1 VNQLTWGKERAI
13 SRLHKQEGLFYGV
26 KRMKQQWCLV
36 LALVVLIGSGTVSAV
51 NTTQTTV
58 ITELFYDT
66 YLKGDTDG
74 EFIRLHNPTE
84 TTICLGGWQI
94 TDCEGVITFPAQMNL
109 SAGESIYLA
118 YNATAFCEEM
128 RRQADFEYG
137 VDSSE
142 PTRIMAKSGKL
153 AFSNKGDEVILK
165 DNKGEVIDAVIYGNS
180 RYAGVGWTA
189 PSIESVNAGVILER
203 DRNETTGQY
212 EDTNTSSDWDDYRLY
227 VIGQSHFPY
236 ATFSFNGT
244 VTAFTSPDSS
254 FNEIVN
260 AIDSAKESL
269 SLTVYQFHN
278 LYLMDHII
286 DAIAR
291 GVKVRI
297 LLEGGPVMGIADAER
312 YIANQIVT
320 TGGEVR
326 FMINENAQGIY
337 DRYTFNHAKY
347 ALIDNETTIVTS
359 ENWKNTGVPINNT
372 FGNRGWGVLVNNP
385 DVTNYFCEVFFDDW
399 NSARTDSFA
408 FRANDTIYGNKYGSP
423 PQEFV
428 PNRII
433 PTGKYLH
440 PFDSASFSGMF
451 IITPVLAPDTALL
464 QTNSII
470 GMINAADSSVYVEQL
485 YIYKDWN
492 SKPNPYLE
500 AVINASRRGCE
511 VKILLESKYGKEHNE
526 ATLKYVSDIATSER
540 LELEAKLVDNEAI
553 GLNKTHNK
561 GVIVDRRAVL
571 ISSINWNEHSPRNNR
586 EVGLIIQNE
595 AVAKYYTDVFLYDWY
610 SGSLPL
616 VAGFT
621 SSATQPVVN
630 QIVLFDASSSSCV
643 PERDITKYQWDFGDE
658 KQDES
663 GWNRVNSWLYQL
675 QNSDLDVIANTSFDL
690 VVIDY
695 CRNQTEVA
703 DFYANAFRRG
713 YVPYSTVRD
722 LDDLII
728 NPGYEPG
735 KMVSHTY
742 SCAGNYVV
750 NLTVTDNHGA
760 TDTVFKNLNVSSVSA
775 VFDTGAGTY
784 PSIFGTHNGTIK
796 PNRTI
801 EVQTLYTY
809 PCEGTGGHTDYA
821 RIWNETLDVTANW
834 TGYSGDW
841 HNVSFDGSFA
851 LVKNETY
858 NYTIRTGSYPQI
870 HHSANLSTH
879 AGFITCSEFMDANGK
894 RYSNWVPAMRLV

>member
-1 VNQLTWGKERAI
+1 M
-13 SRLHKQEGLFYGV
+13 

-36 LALVVLIGSGTVSAV
+36 LAFVVLIGSGTVSAV
-51 NTTQTTV
+51 NTAQTTV

-74 EFIRLHNPTE
+74 EFIRIHNPTE

-94 TDCEGVITFPAQMNL
+94 TDCEGVITFPAQADL

-118 YNATAFCEEM
+118 YNATAFCDEM
-128 RRQADFEYG
+128 LRQADFEYG
-137 VDSSE
+137 VDSPE
-142 PTRIMAKSGKL
+142 PTQIMAKSGRL

-189 PSIESVNAGVILER
+189 TPIECVKAGVILER

-212 EDTNTSSDWDDYRLY
+212 EDTNTSSDWDDYRVY
-227 VIGQSHFPY
+227 VVGQSHFPY
-236 ATFSFNGT
+236 ATFGFNGT
-244 VTAFTSPDSS
+244 VTVFTSPDSS
-254 FNEIVN
+254 FSEIAN
-260 AIDSAKESL
+260 AIDSAKESI
-269 SLTVYQFHN
+269 SLNVYQFHN
-278 LYLMDHII
+278 FYLMDHII

-297 LLEGGPVMGIADAER
+297 LLEGGPVTGISDAER

-326 FMINENAQGIY
+326 FMINEKDQGIY
-337 DRYTFNHAKY
+337 DRYAFNHAKY

-359 ENWKNTGVPINNT
+359 ENWKNTGVPVNNT
-372 FGNRGWGVLVNNP
+372 FGNRGWGVRVNNP

-399 NSARTDSFA
+399 NPANTDSFA

-440 PFDSASFSGMF
+440 PFDSESISGMF
-451 IITPVLAPDTALL
+451 IITPVLAPDTALM

-485 YIYKDWN
+485 YIYKDWDL
-492 SKPNPYLE
+492 KHNPYLE

-526 ATLKYVSDIATSER
+526 ATLKYVSDIATAER
-540 LELEAKLVDNEAI
+540 LELKAKLVDNEAI

-571 ISSINWNEHSPRNNR
+571 ISSINWNEHSPRKNR
-586 EVGLIIQNE
+586 EVGLIIRNE

-616 VAGFT
+616 VADFT
-621 SSATQPVVN
+621 SSPTQPVVN
-630 QIVLFDASSSSCV
+630 QVVLFDASSSSCV
-643 PERDITKYQWDFGDE
+643 PERNITKYHWYFGDE
-658 KQDES
+658 KEDET

-675 QNSDLDVIANTSFDL
+675 
-690 VVIDY
+690 
-695 CRNQTEVA
+695 
-703 DFYANAFRRG
+703 
-713 YVPYSTVRD
+713 PYSTVRY

-735 KMVSHTY
+735 KIVSHTY

-750 NLTVTDNHGA
+750 NLTVTDNHGV
-760 TDTVFKNLNVSSVSA
+760 TDTVLKNLNVSPVSA

-796 PNRTI
+796 LNRTI

-809 PCEGTGGHTDYA
+809 PCTGTGGHTDYA

-841 HNVSFDGSFA
+841 HNVSFVDSFT

-858 NYTIRTGSYPQI
+858 YYTIRTCSYPQI
-870 HHSANLSTH
+870 HHTDNLSTH
-879 AGFITCSEFMDANGK
+879 VGFITCSEFVDANGR
-894 RYSNWVPAMRLV
+894 RYSNWIPAIRLV

>member
-1 VNQLTWGKERAI
+1 
-13 SRLHKQEGLFYGV
+13 
-26 KRMKQQWCLV
+26 MKQQWCMV
-36 LALVVLIGSGTVSAV
+36 LAFVVLIGSGTVSAV
-51 NTTQTTV
+51 NTAQTTV

-74 EFIRLHNPTE
+74 EFIRIHNPTE

-94 TDCEGVITFPAQMNL
+94 TDCEGVITFPAQTNL

-128 RRQADFEYG
+128 LRQADFEYG

-142 PTRIMAKSGKL
+142 PTQNMAKGGRL

-180 RYAGVGWTA
+180 RYAGVGWCAT
-189 PSIESVNAGVILER
+189 PIESVKAGVILER

-212 EDTNTSSDWDDYRLY
+212 EDTNSASDWDDYRVY

-236 ATFSFNGT
+236 ATFGFNGT
-244 VTAFTSPDSS
+244 VTVFTSPDSS
-254 FNEIVN
+254 FSEIAD
-260 AIDSAKESL
+260 AIDSAKESI
-269 SLTVYQFHN
+269 SLNVYQFHN
-278 LYLMDHII
+278 FYLMDHML

-297 LLEGGPVMGIADAER
+297 LLEGGPVTGITDAER

-337 DRYTFNHAKY
+337 DRYAFNHAKY

-372 FGNRGWGVLVNNP
+372 FGNRGWGVMVNNP

-399 NSARTDSFA
+399 NPANTDSFA

-423 PQEFV
+423 PPEFV

-440 PFDSASFSGMF
+440 PFDSESISGRF
-451 IITPVLAPDTALL
+451 FITPVLAPDTALL

-500 AVINASRRGCE
+500 AVINASRHGCE

-526 ATLKYVSDIATSER
+526 ATLEYVSDIATAER

-571 ISSINWNEHSPRNNR
+571 ISSINWNEHSPRKNR
-586 EVGLIIQNE
+586 EVGLIIRNE
-595 AVAKYYTDVFLYDWY
+595 AVAKYFTDVFLYDWY
-610 SGSLPL
+610 NGSLPL
-616 VAGFT
+616 VADFT
-621 SSATQPVVN
+621 FSPAQPVVN
-630 QIVLFDASSSSCV
+630 QVVLFDASLSSCV
-643 PERDITKYQWDFGDE
+643 PERNITKYQWYFGGEKEDE
-658 KQDES
+658 T
-663 GWNRVNSWLYQL
+663 GWNGVNSWLYQL
-675 QNSDLDVIANTSFDL
+675 
-690 VVIDY
+690 
-695 CRNQTEVA
+695 
-703 DFYANAFRRG
+703 
-713 YVPYSTVRD
+713 PYSTVRD

-728 NPGYEPG
+728 TGYEPG

-750 NLTVTDNHGA
+750 NLTVTDNHGV
-760 TDTVFKNLNVSSVSA
+760 TDTVLKKLNVSPVST
-775 VFDTGAGTY
+775 VFDTCAGTY
-784 PSIFGTHNGTIK
+784 PSIAGTHNGTIK

-809 PCEGTGGHTDYA
+809 PCGGTGGHTEYA
-821 RIWNETLDVTANW
+821 RIWNETLEVTANW

-841 HNVSFDGSFA
+841 HNVSFDDSFT

-870 HHSANLSTH
+870 HHTDNLSTH
-879 AGFITCSEFMDANGK
+879 AGFITCSEFVDANGK
-894 RYSNWVPAMRLV
+894 RYGNLVPAIRLV

>member
-1 VNQLTWGKERAI
+1 
-13 SRLHKQEGLFYGV
+13 
-26 KRMKQQWCLV
+26 
-36 LALVVLIGSGTVSAV
+36 
-51 NTTQTTV
+51 
-58 ITELFYDT
+58 
-66 YLKGDTDG
+66 
-74 EFIRLHNPTE
+74 
-84 TTICLGGWQI
+84 
-94 TDCEGVITFPAQMNL
+94 L

-128 RRQADFEYG
+128 LRQADFEYG

-142 PTRIMAKSGKL
+142 PTQNMAKSGKL

-189 PSIESVNAGVILER
+189 TPIDSVKAGVILER

-212 EDTNTSSDWDDYRLY
+212 EDTNTSSDWDDYRVY

-236 ATFSFNGT
+236 ATFSFNDT
-244 VTAFTSPDSS
+244 VTVFTSPDSS
-254 FNEIVN
+254 FNEIAN
-260 AIDSAKESL
+260 AIDSAKESI
-269 SLTVYQFHN
+269 SLNVYQFHN
-278 LYLMDHII
+278 LYLMDHML

-297 LLEGGPVMGIADAER
+297 LLEGGPVTGITDAER

-326 FMINENAQGIY
+326 FMINEKDQGIY
-337 DRYTFNHAKY
+337 DRYVFNHAKY

-372 FGNRGWGVLVNNP
+372 FGNRGWGVMVNNP

-399 NSARTDSFA
+399 NPANTDSFA

-433 PTGKYLH
+433 PTGKYSH
-440 PFDSASFSGMF
+440 PFDSESISGMF

-526 ATLKYVSDIATSER
+526 ATLKYVSDIATAER

-571 ISSINWNEHSPRNNR
+571 ISSINWNEHSPRKNR

-595 AVAKYYTDVFLYDWY
+595 AVAKFYTDVFLYDWY

-616 VAGFT
+616 VADFT
-621 SSATQPVVN
+621 SSPTQPVVN
-630 QIVLFDASSSSCV
+630 QVVLFDASSSSCV
-643 PERDITKYQWDFGDE
+643 PERNITKYHWDFGDKKE
-658 KQDES
+658 DET
-663 GWNRVNSWLYQL
+663 GWNRINSWLYQL
-675 QNSDLDVIANTSFDL
+675 
-690 VVIDY
+690 
-695 CRNQTEVA
+695 
-703 DFYANAFRRG
+703 
-713 YVPYSTVRD
+713 PYSTVRD

-728 NPGYEPG
+728 NPRYEPG
-735 KMVSHTY
+735 KIVSHTY

-750 NLTVTDNHGA
+750 NLTVTDNHGVM
-760 TDTVFKNLNVSSVSA
+760 DTVLKKMSVSLVSA
-775 VFDTGAGTY
+775 VFDTGTGTY

-796 PNRTI
+796 PNRTV

-809 PCEGTGGHTDYA
+809 PCEGTSGHTDYA

-841 HNVSFDGSFA
+841 HNVSFDDSFT

-858 NYTIRTGSYPQI
+858 YYTIRTGSYPQI
-870 HHSANLSTH
+870 HHTANLSTH

-894 RYSNWVPAMRLV
+894 RYSNWIPAIRLVCDFR